1 MPSERWLAVRV
12 SERSFNWA
20 IGLSVCS
27 WAVLGMTATD
37 EGALGS
43 PVRWG
48 IALLNLLVG
57 VLFLVRQP
65 AKAIGGMRDVLQA
78 LPALVVAGLGLRL
91 APHSAGWPIAVQAV
105 FLAGVVLTI
114 WSFLRLGRCFAVLP
128 AWRGVVTAGPYRWV
142 RHPAYSGELLM
153 LRGCALA
160 SGFWGG
166 YAVLAAAVVLVCVR
180 AKAEERVLDRDP
192 DYRAYRQKTPDLLV
206 PGLSALTCLLARMT
220 GGTKEPSR
228 PTY

>member
-1 MPSERWLAVRV
+1 MRV

-37 EGALGS
+37 EGALAS

-57 VLFLVRQP
+57 CLFLIRQP
-65 AKAIGGMRDVLQA
+65 AKAVGGVRDVLQA
-78 LPALVVAGLGLRL
+78 LPALVVAGLGLKL
-91 APHSAGWPIAVQAV
+91 AHAPVAWPVAVQVV
-105 FLAGVVLTI
+105 FLAGVLLAG
-114 WSFLRLGRCFAVLP
+114 WSFLRLGKCFAVLP

-153 LRGCALA
+153 LLGCALS
-160 SGFWGG
+160 SGQWGG
-166 YAVLAAAVVLVCVR
+166 YAVLAAAVVLVVVR
-180 AKAEERVLDRDP
+180 ARAEERVLGHDP
-192 DYRAYRQKTPDLLV
+192 AYQAYRQRTQDLLI
-206 PGLSALTCLLARMT
+206 PGIYALICLLGRGA
-220 GGTKEPSR
+220 GGTKEASR
-228 PTY
+228 PTG